1 MVAHGCGPDGDGV
14 TVGEAGADAVAVTV
28 TVLVGAAAGV
38 DEPHAVARMAS
49 EARQNPATAGRPVV
63 ADALMDSP
71 SSGKRR
77 SL

>member
-1 MVAHGCGPDGDGV
+1 VVAHGCGPEGDGV
-14 TVGEAGADAVAVTV
+14 AAGEAGAGAVAVTV
-28 TVLVGAAAGV
+28 TVLVGVAAGV
-38 DEPHAVARMAS
+38 EEPHAAVRTTSEVRQDPAS
-49 EARQNPATAGRPVV
+49 ASRPVI

>member
-1 MVAHGCGPDGDGV
+1 VVAHGCGPEGDGV

-28 TVLVGAAAGV
+28 TVLVGVAAGV
-38 DEPHAVARMAS
+38 DEPHPVARMAS
-49 EARQNPATAGRPVV
+49 EVRQDPASASRPVI